1 MNVAESP
8 NLRNITTLQ
17 LQRERWLSRGSV
29 ELTGK
34 IRERYPQVKR
44 MVGSWGLEPQTSTPC
59 QRPADR
65 YAEQLSKRP
74 GPPNYAEIRVR
85 QSFNGTESGTE
96 FPGRCFVFPVIHS
109 SEETTDGRLAGR
121 VRGF

>member
-1 MNVAESP
+1 VNVAESP

-34 IRERYPQVKR
+34 IRERYPQGETNGR
-44 MVGSWGLEPQTSTPC
+44 LVGTRTPDLYPC

-65 YAEQLSKRP
+65 YAEHP
-74 GPPNYAEIRVR
+74 
-85 QSFNGTESGTE
+85 
-96 FPGRCFVFPVIHS
+96 
-109 SEETTDGRLAGR
+109 
-121 VRGF
+121 